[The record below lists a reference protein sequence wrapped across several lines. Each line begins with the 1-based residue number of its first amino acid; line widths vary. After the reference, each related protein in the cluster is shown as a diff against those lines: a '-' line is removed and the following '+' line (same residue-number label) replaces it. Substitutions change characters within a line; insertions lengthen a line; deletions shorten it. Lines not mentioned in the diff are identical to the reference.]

1 MSIQLSANIENGR
14 SGARLGVR
22 VGDTVA
28 LHAKDTAAPDA
39 PPDGHWTHQ
48 PNGSAASSA
57 LDASTGAE
65 LSVVV
70 ARSFTQSGTYRFIPD
85 EPRVVDRPAEI
96 VLTARP
102 RWRQMLFTTP
112 HWARLL
118 AFFVGYVAAAC
129 CLLVNWGGGS
139 WWNSQAWYTVRSYGF
154 AVLTLG
160 VFLWL
165 IHLLGK
171 GSAEGKSGLVT
182 LFVGA
187 DLRASTSKFQY
198 LAWTF
203 LVGFVLAYI
212 AARSSTAGTPF
223 VCETESSGAS
233 TKNCVPPKHW
243 DTYLLLLGVP
253 AAAAVVTKG
262 VTAYKV
268 ANGIVQKTEAS
279 ENAGVNP
286 ADLARDDHGNADLAD
301 IQYLLFNMIALAYV
315 AAVFVGRGT
324 LADIPPLLVGLTST
338 AAGAFV
344 FNKSLQTNRPTI
356 RAVVPS
362 RITPGAPIDVS
373 GQNLFPDSTNNTVQ
387 VKVGGAQTAGTK
399 RDATTVR
406 FTAPPGM
413 DPNISTLSIVTA
425 AGTESDSYAVA
436 VVGLQIIGWV
446 GDAPPPGGVGH
457 LQVTGLPPQEEIAA
471 PVTVVVG
478 GRAKE
483 ATVTRDDASEIEFTV
498 PGDVEGPTQVTL
510 RWNGLA
516 SDAATLDLAP
526 AVP

>member
-14 SGARLGVR
+14 SGARLAVR
-22 VGDTVA
+22 AGDAVT

-39 PPDGHWTHQ
+39 PPAGHWTHL
-48 PNGSAASSA
+48 PNGSAASST
-57 LDASTGAE
+57 LDGSTGAE
-65 LSVVV
+65 LSVVM
-70 ARSFTQSGTYRFIPD
+70 ARSFAQSGAYRFVPD
-85 EPRVVDRPAEI
+85 DQRVVDQPAEI

-102 RWRQMLFTTP
+102 RWWFTTP
-112 HWARLL
+112 HAARLL
-118 AFFVGYVAAAC
+118 TLLVGYVAAAC
-129 CLLVNWGGGS
+129 GLLVNWGGGD
-139 WWNSQAWYTVRSYGF
+139 WWNSQTLYTVRSYGF
-154 AVLTLG
+154 AVLTLV
-160 VFLWL
+160 VFLCL
-165 IHLLGK
+165 THLLGK

-198 LAWTF
+198 VAWTF
-203 LVGFVLAYI
+203 LIGFVLAYI

-223 VCETESSGAS
+223 ACKTESPGAS
-233 TKNCVPPKHW
+233 TKNCVPPEHW

-262 VTAYKV
+262 ITAYKV
-268 ANGIVQKTEAS
+268 ANGIVQKTEAT

-301 IQYLLFNMIALAYV
+301 IQYLLFNMIAVAYV

-324 LADIPPLLVGLTST
+324 LPTIPPLLVGLTST

-344 FNKSLQTNRPTI
+344 LNKSLQTNRPTI
-356 RAVVPS
+356 RAVAPS

-387 VKVGGAQTAGTK
+387 IKVGGAQTAGTK

-425 AGTESDSYAVA
+425 TGTESDSYTVA
-436 VVGLQIIGWV
+436 VVGLQIIGWA
-446 GDAPPPGGVGH
+446 GAAPQPGKVGH
-457 LQVTGLPPQEEIAA
+457 LQVTGLPPQQEITA

-478 GRAKE
+478 GRARM
-483 ATVTRDDASEIEFTV
+483 ATVTNGDASEIVFTV
-498 PGDVEGPTQVTL
+498 PGDVEGPTQATL

-516 SDAATLDLAP
+516 SDAATLELAP
-526 AVP
+526 ILQAP